1 MQFTTLT
8 YIYSMLD
15 KKKGGALHMKY
26 KDHTGYNNWIDLPKI
41 KILLF
46 EYNFVFFFIYKKSS
60 AVIPKNRP
68 RLNTKPNC
76 NFEVWNTKN

>member
-1 MQFTTLT
+1 
-8 YIYSMLD
+8 
-15 KKKGGALHMKY
+15 MKY
-26 KDHTGYNNWIDLPKI
+26 KDHTGYINWIDLPKI

-76 NFEVWNTKN
+76 NFEIRNTKN